1 MDALQRLKE
10 IGIEKI
16 REKTNLDAGKIE
28 DILEKRFEKI
38 APVRA
43 KGFIQVLE
51 KTFELDLSSWLEE
64 YYQSQKERVEEKSE
78 KRSEIST
85 TRNNALFWVACAS
98 LLVLGGGLLYWI
110 YVKSYDLKTTP
121 KQDLQSQEAIVEEV
135 VEVTPTQDSQT
146 NQTLQ
151 NPQISQSTQAHQ
163 QEIQSEEVQVS
174 QKAMEEYGESVFPNI
189 AFDEENILFIT
200 AESPL
205 WVGIINLDTKRR
217 VAKIKKEF
225 EIPLDK
231 QLLINIAR
239 GGFSAS
245 LDDEE
250 KFFSTYKPV
259 YLIHTIN
266 GGLKQISK
274 EEFVSL
280 NGGVE
285 W

>member
-1 MDALQRLKE
+1 MDALQKLKE
-10 IGIEKI
+10 IGVEKI

-43 KGFIQVLE
+43 KGFIQVLQ
-51 KTFELDLSSWLEE
+51 KSFDLDLSSWLEE
-64 YYQSQKERVEEKSE
+64 YYQSQKVEEKSE

-85 TRNNALFWVACAS
+85 TKNNTLFWIACAS
-98 LLVLGGGLLYWI
+98 VLVLGGGLLYWI
-110 YVKSYDLKTTP
+110 YVKSHDLKTAP
-121 KQDLQSQEAIVEEV
+121 KQESQPQEVIVEEV
-135 VEVTPTQDSQT
+135 IEVTPAQEIQTTQT
-146 NQTLQ
+146 PQ
-151 NPQISQSTQAHQ
+151 NTQISQDTQTPQ
-163 QEIQSEEVQVS
+163 QEIQSEEVQVA
-174 QKAMEEYGESVFPNI
+174 QKAIEEYGESVFPNI
-189 AFDEENILFIT
+189 AFNEENILFIT

-205 WVGIINLDTKRR
+205 WVGIINLDTKKR
-217 VAKIKKEF
+217 VAKTKKEF

-239 GGFSAS
+239 GGFNAS

-250 KFFSTYKPV
+250 KFFNTYKPV
-259 YLIHTIN
+259 YLIHTIK

-274 EEFVSL
+274 EEFMSL

>member
-1 MDALQRLKE
+1 MDALQKLKE
-10 IGIEKI
+10 IGVEKI

-43 KGFIQVLE
+43 KGFIQVLQ
-51 KTFELDLSSWLEE
+51 KTFDVDLSDWLTE
-64 YYQSQKERVEEKSE
+64 YYQSQKNLPEEKKEKKSE
-78 KRSEIST
+78 ELESKS
-85 TRNNALFWVACAS
+85 NALFWVACVG
-98 LLVLGGGLLYWI
+98 LLVVGGGLLYWM
-110 YVKSYDLKTTP
+110 YLKSQNTETQP
-121 KQDLQSQEAIVEEV
+121 IQKQIIQVQPQEVVVEEV
-135 VEVTPTQDSQT
+135 LEVAPI
-146 NQTLQ
+146 
-151 NPQISQSTQAHQ
+151 P
-163 QEIQSEEVQVS
+163 EEVSS
-174 QKAMEEYGESVFPNI
+174 QEQKTQGVLVAKKEVVKKELDEYGESVFPNI
-189 AFDEENILFIT
+189 AFNEENLLFIT
-200 AESPL
+200 ADTPL
-205 WVGIINLDTKRR
+205 WVGIINLDTKKR
-217 VAKIKKEF
+217 VAKTKKEF

-250 KFFSTYKPV
+250 KYFNTYKPV
-259 YLIHTIN
+259 YLIHTIK

-274 EEFVSL
+274 EEFMSL

>member
-1 MDALQRLKE
+1 MDALQKLKE
-10 IGIEKI
+10 IGIDKI

-43 KGFIQVLE
+43 KGFIQVLQ
-51 KTFELDLSSWLEE
+51 KSFDLDLSSWLEE
-64 YYQSQKERVEEKSE
+64 YYQNQGVEEKSE
-78 KRSEIST
+78 KKSETSASK
-85 TRNNALFWVACAS
+85 NNTLFWLACAG
-98 LLVLGGGLLYWI
+98 LLVVGGGLLYWMH
-110 YVKSYDLKTTP
+110 LK
-121 KQDLQSQEAIVEEV
+121 QEDAKVIIAQEQQTQPQEIVVEEV
-135 VEVTPTQDSQT
+135 LEVAPIQE
-146 NQTLQ
+146 
-151 NPQISQSTQAHQ
+151 NPQITQAPSQ
-163 QEIQSEEVQVS
+163 ESKTEEIQIAH
-174 QKAMEEYGESVFPNI
+174 KPLDEYGESVFPNI
-189 AFDEENILFIT
+189 PFSEENLLFIT
-200 AESPL
+200 SESPL
-205 WVGIINLDTKRR
+205 WVGIINLDTKKR
-217 VAKIKKEF
+217 VAKTKKEF

-250 KFFSTYKPV
+250 KFFNTYKPV
-259 YLIHTIN
+259 YLIHTIK

-274 EEFVSL
+274 EEFMSL